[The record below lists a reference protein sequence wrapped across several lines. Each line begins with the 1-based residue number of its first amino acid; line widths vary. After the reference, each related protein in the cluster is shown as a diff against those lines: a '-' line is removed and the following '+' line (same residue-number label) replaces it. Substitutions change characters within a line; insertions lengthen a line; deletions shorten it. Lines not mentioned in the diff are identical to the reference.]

1 MPRFVII
8 LNTQITA
15 PAVMTRRR
23 CFYLMKGN
31 RRAILTRFIRPVDRE
46 KEMLLEVYAVQLEE
60 EEFAQVIIE

>member
-1 MPRFVII
+1 
-8 LNTQITA
+8 
-15 PAVMTRRR
+15 
-23 CFYLMKGN
+23 MKGN